1 MPKDPKQRYAESLE
15 KTLQPNSDQLKE
27 RVEDFKALCMMVTPE
42 RQPPQEVITNIP
54 KLYKEIQERL
64 SEIRAIQQVLQGK
77 YRQYYRRDS
86 LREKSIVKI
95 GFLTKTL
102 YSKFEYLLLQ
112 KPVLARKKDEE
123 TDPSGRKTFPSLWFR
138 SKDRHVAFI
147 RNLRILGELNDED
160 PSDQGLE
167 ERRTVLPE
175 KVRHLTLFT
184 FKGEPELL
192 RRIYSCPKL
201 REDDIL
207 ELYAPDELRGLL
219 VHLLEVDPPE
229 LEGIFKRKLESLG
242 AVGLKGLLI
251 RVHSQGIS
259 KRTDSRGSRSPL
271 KRLRKGESLRCHD
284 FPHPMRFSGIV
295 LSKALFFIF
304 DTFGSTRYKKGGS
317 RRSQTRI
324 HPHPF

>member
-15 KTLQPNSDQLKE
+15 KTLQHNSDQLKE
-27 RVEDFKALCMMVTPE
+27 MVEDFKALCMMATPE
-42 RQPPQEVITNIP
+42 RQPPQEVITDIR

-86 LREKSIVKI
+86 LREKSIVEI

-112 KPVLARKKDEE
+112 KQVLARKKDEE
-123 TDPSGRKTFPSLWFR
+123 TDPSRWKIFPSLWFR
-138 SKDRHVAFI
+138 SKDRQVAFI
-147 RNLRILGELNDED
+147 RNLRILGELNDEG

-175 KVRHLTLFT
+175 KVRPLTLFI
-184 FKGEPELL
+184 FKGDPELL
-192 RRIYSCPKL
+192 RRIYSSLKL

-219 VHLLEVDPPE
+219 VHLREVNPLE
-229 LEGIFKRKLESLG
+229 LEGIFKRMLESLG

-251 RVHSQGIS
+251 PVHSPRDLETDRLKGIQ
-259 KRTDSRGSRSPL
+259 KTLEEIEEGR
-271 KRLRKGESLRCHD
+271 
-284 FPHPMRFSGIV
+284 V
-295 LSKALFFIF
+295 LTL
-304 DTFGSTRYKKGGS
+304 
-317 RRSQTRI
+317 
-324 HPHPF
+324 P

>member
-15 KTLQPNSDQLKE
+15 KTLQHNSDQLKE
-27 RVEDFKALCMMVTPE
+27 MVEDFKALCMMVTPE
-42 RQPPQEVITNIP
+42 RQPPQEVITDIR

-86 LREKSIVKI
+86 LREKSIVEI

-112 KPVLARKKDEE
+112 KQVLARKKNEE
-123 TDPSGRKTFPSLWFR
+123 TDPSRWKIFPSLWFR
-138 SKDRHVAFI
+138 SKDRQVAFI
-147 RNLRILGELNDED
+147 RNLRILGELNDEG

-175 KVRHLTLFT
+175 KVRPLTLFI
-184 FKGEPELL
+184 FKGDPELL
-192 RRIYSCPKL
+192 RRIYSSLKL

-219 VHLLEVDPPE
+219 VHLREVNPLE
-229 LEGIFKRKLESLG
+229 LEGIFKRMLESLG

-251 RVHSQGIS
+251 PVHSPRDLETDRLKGIQ
-259 KRTDSRGSRSPL
+259 KTLEEIEEGR
-271 KRLRKGESLRCHD
+271 
-284 FPHPMRFSGIV
+284 V
-295 LSKALFFIF
+295 LTL
-304 DTFGSTRYKKGGS
+304 
-317 RRSQTRI
+317 
-324 HPHPF
+324 P

>member
-1 MPKDPKQRYAESLE
+1 MPEDPKQRYAESFV
-15 KTLQPNSDQLKE
+15 KTLQHNSDQLKE

-42 RQPPQEVITNIP
+42 RQLPQEVITDIRN
-54 KLYKEIQERL
+54 LYKEIQERL

-86 LREKSIVKI
+86 LQEKSIVEI

-112 KPVLARKKDEE
+112 KQVLARKKDEE
-123 TDPSGRKTFPSLWFR
+123 KDPNGRKTFPSLWFR
-138 SKDRHVAFI
+138 SKDRQVAFI

-184 FKGEPELL
+184 FKGDPELL
-192 RRIYSCPKL
+192 RRIYSSLKL
-201 REDDIL
+201 REEDIL

-219 VHLLEVDPPE
+219 VHLRGVDPLE
-229 LEGIFKRKLESLG
+229 LEGIFKRMLESLG

-251 RVHSQGIS
+251 PVHSPRDLETNRLKGIQ
-259 KRTDSRGSRSPL
+259 KILEEIEEGR
-271 KRLRKGESLRCHD
+271 
-284 FPHPMRFSGIV
+284 V
-295 LSKALFFIF
+295 LTL
-304 DTFGSTRYKKGGS
+304 
-317 RRSQTRI
+317 
-324 HPHPF
+324 P